1 MSDILTQIQDEI
13 DFVCSH
19 LALLLAPSAYI
30 TQLLN
35 MMQSQLSYIKRNAPP
50 SVPPG
55 QQRVDT
61 FAEVQAK
68 TSTENTQTSTNPSQ
82 PTQPTQPAHPEPV
95 SPEQFQ
101 DDIKEFARDVVLKQ
115 QQVEA
120 LIANL
125 PGLNVSE
132 EQQIERMKQLE
143 RELEELETERA
154 QAVKEKEVLLRK
166 VEDKIMGVGRVR

>member
-1 MSDILTQIQDEI
+1 
-13 DFVCSH
+13 
-19 LALLLAPSAYI
+19 
-30 TQLLN
+30 
-35 MMQSQLSYIKRNAPP
+35 
-50 SVPPG
+50 
-55 QQRVDT
+55 
-61 FAEVQAK
+61 
-68 TSTENTQTSTNPSQ
+68 
-82 PTQPTQPAHPEPV
+82 
-95 SPEQFQ
+95 
-101 DDIKEFARDVVLKQ
+101 
-115 QQVEA
+115 

>member
-13 DFVCSH
+13 DF
-19 LALLLAPSAYI
+19 
-30 TQLLN
+30 LLN
-35 MMQSQLSYIKRNAPP
+35 MMQSQMSYIKRNAPP

-68 TSTENTQTSTNPSQ
+68 TSNENTQTSTNPSQ
-82 PTQPTQPAHPEPV
+82 PTQPAQPEQV
-95 SPEQFQ
+95 SQEQFQ
-101 DDIKEFARDVVLKQ
+101 EDIKEFARDVVLKQ
-115 QQVEA
+115 QQMEA
-120 LIANL
+120 LIASL

-143 RELEELETERA
+143 RELEELETERT

>member
-13 DFVCSH
+13 DF
-19 LALLLAPSAYI
+19 
-30 TQLLN
+30 LLN
-35 MMQSQLSYIKRNAPP
+35 MMQSQMSYIKRNAPP

-68 TSTENTQTSTNPSQ
+68 TSNENTQTSTNPSQ
-82 PTQPTQPAHPEPV
+82 PTQTAQPEQV
-95 SPEQFQ
+95 SQEQFQ
-101 DDIKEFARDVVLKQ
+101 EDIKEFARDVVLKQ
-115 QQVEA
+115 QQMEA
-120 LIANL
+120 LIASL

-166 VEDKIMGVGRVR
+166 VEDKIIGVGRVR

>member
-13 DFVCSH
+13 DF
-19 LALLLAPSAYI
+19 
-30 TQLLN
+30 LLN
-35 MMQSQLSYIKRNAPP
+35 MMQSQVSYIKRNAPP

-68 TSTENTQTSTNPSQ
+68 TSTENTQTSTIPSQ
-82 PTQPTQPAHPEPV
+82 PTQPAQPEPV
-95 SPEQFQ
+95 SQEQFQ
-101 DDIKEFARDVVLKQ
+101 EDLKEMARDVVLKQ
-115 QQVEA
+115 QQMEA

-154 QAVKEKEVLLRK
+154 QAVKVKEALLKK
-166 VEDKIMGVGRVR
+166 VEDKIMGVGKVR